1 MVNRHKNWQMIMT
14 TIIRNN
20 LTRRDLLAM
29 GGAACALAALPAQ
42 ALNTTD
48 AKGLIDRVVARI
60 NQVINSGKPQS
71 VMIVEFEKLFVDF
84 ADVNFIA
91 FKTLGP
97 PARSASK
104 AQMRAFTKA
113 FQGYMARKYGKRFRE
128 FIGGEIVVQ
137 KARKEKSHYAV
148 DTKTLLKGRS
158 PFKVTYL
165 VSDKSGRDLF
175 FDMRIEG
182 VSLVN
187 SEKEEIGALLDRNG
201 GNIDR
206 MIADLKKFG

>member
-1 MVNRHKNWQMIMT
+1 MT
-14 TIIRNN
+14 TTTFMPTE
-20 LTRRDLLAM
+20 LSRRALLA
-29 GGAACALAALPAQ
+29 GIAATLGVAATPAFALTTGQ
-42 ALNTTD
+42 AE
-48 AKGLIDRVVARI
+48 ALIDKVVARI
-60 NQVINSGKPQS
+60 NGVINSGKS
-71 VMIVEFEKLFVDF
+71 ERAMISDFERIFADF

-104 AQMRAFTKA
+104 AQMRAYSKA

-128 FIGGEIVVQ
+128 FIGGQVVVRQ
-137 KARKEKSHYAV
+137 ARAVKSYFEVKTTAV
-148 DTKTLLKGRS
+148 LQGTS
-158 PFKVTYL
+158 PFDVSFF

-187 SEKEEIGALLDRNG
+187 SEKEEIGAMLDKRGGNLDRL
-201 GNIDR
+201 
-206 MIADLKKFG
+206 IADLNKLG